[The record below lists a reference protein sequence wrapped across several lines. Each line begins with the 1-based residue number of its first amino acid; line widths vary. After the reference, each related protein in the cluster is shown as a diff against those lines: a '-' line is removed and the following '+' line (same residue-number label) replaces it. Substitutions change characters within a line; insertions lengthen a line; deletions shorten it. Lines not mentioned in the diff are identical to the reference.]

1 MINRYSSRRESLSD
15 SLFNRKLKNAQ
26 SYDRIAGYFSSSIL
40 EIAGEEIESIK
51 GKVRVICNSE
61 LDARDVATAKSAALG
76 IRKEWCDFKPENL
89 KNSSKRFNRL
99 YKLLSSGKMEVR
111 VLPNDK
117 FGLMHGKAGIITSKD
132 GRQTS
137 FLGSA
142 NETFSGWKS
151 NYELVW
157 EDSSKEAIKWVQEEF
172 DSLWEDPTRSEE
184 HTSELQSRGHL
195 VCRLLR

>member
-132 GRQTS
+132 
-137 FLGSA
+137 
-142 NETFSGWKS
+142 
-151 NYELVW
+151 
-157 EDSSKEAIKWVQEEF
+157 
-172 DSLWEDPTRSEE
+172 
-184 HTSELQSRGHL
+184 
-195 VCRLLR
+195 